1 MPRSQRQGFPNSL
14 IANSLSPLGASSFI
28 TNNNQTVKRRYVTL
42 PYKRKLRLQPARV
55 LKTAI
60 PYFIP
65 LACSTLAH
73 AQGTISFNNL
83 TSFMQTVTTACI
95 VVGSLAI
102 LMGLVF
108 SVFGFIGGNI
118 LRGVTGAFGAI
129 LGAGIIGWG
138 PSWVSSLTGQ
148 TVGP

>member
-1 MPRSQRQGFPNSL
+1 MVN
-14 IANSLSPLGASSFI
+14 LGVCPGHD
-28 TNNNQTVKRRYVTL
+28 QLKQLDYV
-42 PYKRKLRLQPARV
+42 YADCYHRLH
-55 LKTAI
+55 L
-60 PYFIP
+60 
-65 LACSTLAH
+65 
-73 AQGTISFNNL
+73 
-83 TSFMQTVTTACI
+83 
-95 VVGSLAI
+95 VGSLSI

-118 LRGVTGAFGAI
+118 LRGVTGAFGAV

>member
-1 MPRSQRQGFPNSL
+1 MRIRIGLSKSSTLKLHAMRAGVPTCGADFTRRNQNEVFSR
-14 IANSLSPLGASSFI
+14 LSP
-28 TNNNQTVKRRYVTL
+28 
-42 PYKRKLRLQPARV
+42 KRKLRLQSLRYLNAV
-55 LKTAI
+55 L
-60 PYFIP
+60 PYLTP
-65 LACSTLAH
+65 LAWSTLAH

-83 TSFMQTVTTACI
+83 TTFMQTVTTACI
-95 VVGSLAI
+95 LVGSLAI

-118 LRGVTGAFGAI
+118 LRGVTGAFGAV

>member
-1 MPRSQRQGFPNSL
+1 MSD
-14 IANSLSPLGASSFI
+14 
-28 TNNNQTVKRRYVTL
+28 
-42 PYKRKLRLQPARV
+42 KRKLGFQFPRYIHAGL
-55 LKTAI
+55 
-60 PYFIP
+60 PYLIP

-83 TSFMQTVTTACI
+83 TTFMQTVTTACI

-138 PSWVSSLTGQ
+138 PAWVSSLTGQ
-148 TVGP
+148 NVGP

>member
-1 MPRSQRQGFPNSL
+1 
-14 IANSLSPLGASSFI
+14 
-28 TNNNQTVKRRYVTL
+28 
-42 PYKRKLRLQPARV
+42 V

-65 LACSTLAH
+65 VACSTLAH